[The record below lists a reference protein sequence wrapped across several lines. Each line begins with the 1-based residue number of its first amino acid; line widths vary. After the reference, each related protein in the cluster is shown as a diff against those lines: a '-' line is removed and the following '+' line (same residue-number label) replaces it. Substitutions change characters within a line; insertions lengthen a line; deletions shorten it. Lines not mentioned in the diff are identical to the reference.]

1 MRSGSVAKATGST
14 FSATSRCS
22 FVSRARQTSP
32 IPPAPSGAVTSY
44 GPTRVPGLSATVLLY
59 SASPRLVKGVRL
71 CRRVIVRWCM
81 R

>member
-1 MRSGSVAKATGST
+1 MRSGSVAKATGSS

-32 IPPAPSGAVTSY
+32 IPPAPGLCNLLRADSRAWAQCHGVVILRLA
-44 GPTRVPGLSATVLLY
+44 RVGERS
-59 SASPRLVKGVRL
+59 SSL
-71 CRRVIVRWCM
+71 CRRVIVRLRM